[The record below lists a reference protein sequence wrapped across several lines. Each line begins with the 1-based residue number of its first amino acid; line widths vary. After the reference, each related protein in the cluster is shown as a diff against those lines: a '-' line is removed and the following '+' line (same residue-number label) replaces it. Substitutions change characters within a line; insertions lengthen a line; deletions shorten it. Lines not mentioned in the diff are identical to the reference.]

1 MDTSV
6 AIIMFV
12 LLMVNTWWN
21 YRQGYRKG
29 AMGGHFVGIHDLT
42 EYLLEN
48 GHLDA
53 TNATSDRPATVEE
66 MTGYFIKTLHE
77 RRVKNM
83 ERAAQE

>member
-1 MDTSV
+1 MDTGV

-21 YRQGYRKG
+21 YRAGYRRG

-42 EYLLEN
+42 EYLMEH

-53 TNATSDRPATVEE
+53 TNATSNQPATVDE
-66 MTGYFIKTLHE
+66 MTAYFIKTLTE
-77 RRVKNM
+77 RRVKRLENS
-83 ERAAQE
+83 EA